1 MFDTSVPLLFVFLAI
16 STPTFQRK
24 KTVCWILPI
33 CDQSFENKSG
43 TKNHACMIITT
54 TIWKKKY
61 SSMEIRWFFIAWCS
75 NPNPL
80 QDVLYLAVF
89 ENIQLCIWFI
99 IESETAFF
107 LLKNTVFC
115 WFPNRANTLLYN
127 IELQQ
132 SKFPLHELILKW
144 FYFHPLC

>member
-1 MFDTSVPLLFVFLAI
+1 MSVPLLFVFLTI
-16 STPTFQRK
+16 GTPTFQSK

-54 TIWKKKY
+54 TIWKKY
-61 SSMEIRWFFIAWCS
+61 SSMEFQWFFIARCS
-75 NPNPL
+75 NLNPL
-80 QDVLYLAVF
+80 QDVVYLAVF
-89 ENIQLCIWFI
+89 ENIQLCIWFM

-107 LLKNTVFC
+107 SYWRILFC
-115 WFPNRANTLLYN
+115 WIPNRANTLLYN

-132 SKFPLHELILKW
+132 SKFPLHELTIKW